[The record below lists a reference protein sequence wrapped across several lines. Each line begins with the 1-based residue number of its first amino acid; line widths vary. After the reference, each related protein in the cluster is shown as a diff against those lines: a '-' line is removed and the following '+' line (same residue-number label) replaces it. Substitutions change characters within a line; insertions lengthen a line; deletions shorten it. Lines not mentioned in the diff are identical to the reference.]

1 MKETKGTQLELFS
14 PALLKSYKLD
24 ETLNRIKKEFGEKA
38 VITGR
43 ELSGNPAKRKATK
56 KKEPGISRAGE

>member
-24 ETLNRIKKEFGEKA
+24 ETLARIKKEFGEKA
-38 VITGR
+38 VISGK
-43 ELSGNPAKRKATK
+43 ELSGNPLKRRKAAK
-56 KKEPGISRAGE
+56 KK